1 MNSTAPRQLFTV
13 EEASQ
18 RLPLVTSIVRDIV
31 ELHEEV
37 ADRRERLNRLKEGRL
52 KNDTSS
58 PYSEELEQSE
68 EALEKDL
75 LQLEEYRRELEKI
88 GAELKD
94 ASEGL
99 VDFRSQIDGREVCL
113 CWKLGEPE
121 IAYWHELDS
130 GFEGRQS
137 LFGQTTGEEA

>member
-18 RLPLVTSIVRDIV
+18 RLPLVKSIVRDIV

-52 KNDTSS
+52 RSDPNS
-58 PYSEELEQSE
+58 PYSEELAQSE

-75 LQLEEYRRELEKI
+75 LQLEEYRRELEGI

-94 ASEGL
+94 ANEGL
-99 VDFRSQIDGREVCL
+99 VDFRSQIDGREVYL
-113 CWKLGEPE
+113 CWKLGEPV
-121 IAYWHELDS
+121 IAYWHELDA
-130 GFEGRQS
+130 GFQGRQS
-137 LFGQTTGEEA
+137 LFGQTAGE

>member
-18 RLPLVTSIVRDIV
+18 RLPLVRSIVRDIV

-52 KNDTSS
+52 RDDATS
-58 PYSEELEQSE
+58 PYSEELKQSE

-75 LQLEEYRRELEKI
+75 LQLEEYRRELEDI

-94 ASEGL
+94 AGEGL
-99 VDFRSQIDGREVCL
+99 VDFRSQIDGREVYL

-121 IAYWHELDS
+121 IAFWHELDA
-130 GFEGRQS
+130 GFQGRQS
-137 LFGQTTGEEA
+137 LFGQTTSEES